1 MKKAL
6 FSLLA
11 AFALTLGASA
21 AETLNLTMKDGKVH
35 SFVLAEKPVVTM
47 GDNQL
52 CITTTNATATYNL
65 YDVSR
70 YTFGGATAIG
80 ATNAEKPV
88 QISTDRVLFG
98 GVEAQHISVCTLGG
112 TPVGAAVERTAEG
125 ASVSLGSLPAGVY
138 IVKAAGVA
146 VKVNKK

>member
-1 MKKAL
+1 MKKTL
-6 FSLLA
+6 ISILT
-11 AFALTLGASA
+11 AFAITTAVSA

-35 SFVLAEKPVVTM
+35 SFVLAEKPTVTM
-47 GDNQL
+47 GNNQL
-52 CITTTNATATYNL
+52 CVATANTTATYNL

-70 YTFGGATAIG
+70 YTFGGTTAIDG
-80 ATNAEKPV
+80 TSAAKGV
-88 QISTDRVLFG
+88 QVATDRVLFG

-112 TPVGAAVERTAEG
+112 MPVSAAVERTAEG
-125 ASVSLGSLPAGVY
+125 AAVSLGSLPAGVY